1 LSASHVSS
9 SIPVAKATML
19 ETSSKQARVPRIQ
32 VIAAS
37 HDDTESFSDDEEHTI
52 DWCKKAPENIKCEC
66 NKDVVE
72 YIIEQIL
79 PQVDVGVLLPIFI
92 CLCPTPL
99 WRGNESLG
107 GLGCLTPNM
116 KTALSIRL
124 INALNCGLPSREQG
138 GIDSGNPMLC
148 NGCCLNARETCT
160 NDGCQCN
167 FC

>member
-1 LSASHVSS
+1 MSASHVSS

-99 WRGNESLG
+99 WRGNEPLG
-107 GLGCLTPNM
+107 GLGRLATQHENSLVD
-116 KTALSIRL
+116 TTHQRSQLLSTI
-124 INALNCGLPSREQG
+124 SRTG
-138 GIDSGNPMLC
+138 WNS
-148 NGCCLNARETCT
+148 
-160 NDGCQCN
+160 
-167 FC
+167 FW